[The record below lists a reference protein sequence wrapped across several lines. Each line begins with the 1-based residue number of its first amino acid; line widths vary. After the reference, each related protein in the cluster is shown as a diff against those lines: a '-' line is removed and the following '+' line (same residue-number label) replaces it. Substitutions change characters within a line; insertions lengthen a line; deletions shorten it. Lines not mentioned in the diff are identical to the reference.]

1 MRVPAPGDEVRIA
14 AARHVTQG
22 DEGVKSLAELVTDAS
37 ALLYHAVV
45 SGQNIAPELRDP
57 IIRLRDT
64 VTAGQAV
71 SAEAESKFLNAYAQ
85 LAVLVA
91 PVTAATLRATSR
103 HYQSDAW
110 LARVLR
116 LRTVSEAQFASF
128 LFGFLAI
135 CLLVTIGISEGIRTF
150 IAAVISS
157 QEEVL
162 KVREEIRAGRLA
174 LLGLDEQLKA
184 LDTEQPQPSQARGI
198 VKAGLLKQ
206 REELDSRLG
215 RLREQQLGLEEKIA
229 KGYDTLGRITPY
241 VDWSELRNVIVPIA
255 NMIGGFFLPL
265 MYGALG
271 TCAYIL
277 RTIYAQMV
285 RRSYDARRGGEFIVR
300 IFLGML
306 SGITLQWLLVRD
318 GSTVPGGITPAVL
331 AFLGGY
337 SVELLFTAMDRLLAA
352 VTGSMRTPPAEKGS
366 PAPANPENP
375 TAGSG

>member
-1 MRVPAPGDEVRIA
+1 MRITA
-14 AARHVTQG
+14 AKHVTQG
-22 DEGVKSLAELVTDAS
+22 DEGAKSLAELVTDAS

-57 IIRLRDT
+57 IIRIRDT

-103 HYQSDAW
+103 HYQSDTW
-110 LARVLR
+110 LARVFR
-116 LRTVSEAQFASF
+116 IRSMSAAQFASF

-135 CLLVTIGISEGIRTF
+135 CLLVTIGIGEGVRTF

-162 KVREEIRAGRLA
+162 KVREEMRAGRLT
-174 LLGLDEQLKA
+174 LQA
-184 LDTEQPQPSQARGI
+184 LDTEQPQANQARGI
-198 VKAGLLKQ
+198 VKAGLTKQ
-206 REELDSRLG
+206 REELDSRLD
-215 RLREQQLGLEEKIA
+215 RLREQRLGLEEKIA
-229 KGYDTLGRITPY
+229 KGYDTLGRITPF

-255 NMIGGFFLPL
+255 NMIGAFFLPL

-277 RTIYAQMV
+277 RSIYAQMV

-306 SGITLQWLLVRD
+306 SGITLQWLLVRN

-337 SVELLFTAMDRLLAA
+337 SVELLFTAMDRLLSA
-352 VTGSMRTPPAEKGS
+352 VTGSMRTAPSERGS
-366 PAPANPENP
+366 PTPASSENP
-375 TAGSG
+375 TPGSG

>member
-1 MRVPAPGDEVRIA
+1 MRIA
-14 AARHVTQG
+14 AAKHVTQG
-22 DEGVKSLAELVTDAS
+22 DESVKPLAELVTDAS

-64 VTAGQAV
+64 VTAGQAG

-116 LRTVSEAQFASF
+116 IRTVSAAQFASF

-135 CLLVTIGISEGIRTF
+135 CLLVAIGISEGTRTF

-157 QEEVL
+157 QDEVL
-162 KVREEIRAGRLA
+162 KVREEMRVGRLA
-174 LLGLDEQLKA
+174 LRVLDEQLKA
-184 LDTEQPQPSQARGI
+184 LDTEQPQPNQARGI
-198 VKAGLLKQ
+198 VKAGLTKQ
-206 REELDSRLG
+206 REELDSRLD
-215 RLREQQLGLEEKIA
+215 RLREQRLGLEEKIA
-229 KGYDTLGRITPY
+229 KGYDTLGRLTPF

-285 RRSYDARRGGEFIVR
+285 RRSYDARRSGEFIVR

-318 GSTVPGGITPAVL
+318 GSIVPGGVTPAVL

-352 VTGSMRTPPAEKGS
+352 VTGSMRTAPAEKGS
-366 PAPANPENP
+366 PGPANPENP
-375 TAGSG
+375 TTGSG

>member
-1 MRVPAPGDEVRIA
+1 VSAPIDPDPPDEDGAKR
-14 AARHVTQG
+14 
-22 DEGVKSLAELVTDAS
+22 LADLVGDAS

-45 SGQNIAPELRDP
+45 SGQNIAPEIRDP
-57 IIRLRDT
+57 IIGLRT
-64 VTAGQAV
+64 ALTAGKAIAPDEE
-71 SAEAESKFLNAYAQ
+71 SAFLSSYAK

-103 HYQSDAW
+103 HYPSRAW
-110 LARVLR
+110 LARLFR

-128 LFGFLAI
+128 LFGSLAI
-135 CLLVTIGISEGIRTF
+135 CLLVAIGVSEGTRTF
-150 IAAVISS
+150 IAAIISS
-157 QEEVL
+157 QDEMV
-162 KVREEIRAGRLA
+162 KVREDIR
-174 LLGLDEQLKA
+174 LGKLQLQALDEQVKA
-184 LDTEQPQPSQARGI
+184 LDTEQPQPNQARGI
-198 VKAGLLKQ
+198 VKAGLARQ
-206 REELDSRLG
+206 REELDSRLS
-215 RLREQQLGLEEKIA
+215 RLREQQLGLEEKIS
-229 KGYDTLGRITPY
+229 KGYETLGRITPF
-241 VDWSELRNVIVPIA
+241 VAWSELRNVIVPIA
-255 NMIGGFFLPL
+255 NVIGGFFLPL

-285 RRSYDARRGGEFIVR
+285 SRSYDARRSGEFIVR

-352 VTGSMRTPPAEKGS
+352 VTGSMRTAPTAKGAA
-366 PAPANPENP
+366 APASPENP
-375 TAGSG
+375 AAG

>member
-1 MRVPAPGDEVRIA
+1 VRIRIA
-14 AARHVTQG
+14 AAKRGTQG

-45 SGQNIAPELRDP
+45 SGQNIGAELRDP
-57 IIRLRDT
+57 IIRLREA
-64 VTAGQAV
+64 VTAGQSV
-71 SAEAESKFLNAYAQ
+71 SAEAESKFLNAYAR

-110 LARVLR
+110 LARVFR
-116 LRTVSEAQFASF
+116 VQTMSAAQFASF

-135 CLLVTIGISEGIRTF
+135 CLLVTIGIGEGIRTF

-162 KVREEIRAGRLA
+162 KVREEMRAGKLA
-174 LLGLDEQLKA
+174 LQGLDEQLKA
-184 LDTEQPQPSQARGI
+184 LDTEQPQPNQARGI
-198 VKAGLLKQ
+198 VKAGLTKQ
-206 REELDSRLG
+206 REELDSRLS

-229 KGYDTLGRITPY
+229 KGYDTLGRITPF
-241 VDWSELRNVIVPIA
+241 VDWAELRNVIVPIA

-337 SVELLFTAMDRLLAA
+337 SVELLFTAIDRLLSA
-352 VTGSMRTPPAEKGS
+352 VTGSMKTAPAEKGS
-366 PAPANPENP
+366 PAPVNPENP
-375 TAGSG
+375 AAGQRMTGGQ